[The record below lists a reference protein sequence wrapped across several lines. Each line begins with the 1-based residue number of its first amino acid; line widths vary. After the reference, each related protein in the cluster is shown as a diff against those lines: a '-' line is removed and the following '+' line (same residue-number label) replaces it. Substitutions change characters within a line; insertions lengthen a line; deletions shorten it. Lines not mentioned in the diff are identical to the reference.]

1 MFRIFFATDIHGSD
15 MCWKKFIAGAKFY
28 QANALVLGGDMT
40 GKAVV
45 PMVRGARGITRVE
58 LMDQVHELEDE
69 DAVAALET
77 SISNKGYYPVRFEED
92 ELADLRA
99 HPERVDKLFEE
110 RVLLRVRE
118 WLAYAET
125 RLSALGIRC
134 YVCPGNDDSF
144 AIDEVLRRAENVTLG
159 EGKAVQINEDLSM
172 ISTGWANRTPWNT
185 ERERD
190 ESELETSLEAMV
202 KQLPAKAGWVFNLH
216 CPPHKSGLDEAPEL
230 DEQMRPKYAGHIL
243 KAVGSTAVRGIIQRY
258 QPLVSLHG
266 HIHEGRGTSKIG
278 RTVCINPGSTYEQGT
293 LLGAL
298 VDFDRSR
305 LADYSL
311 TSG

>member
-1 MFRIFFATDIHGSD
+1 
-15 MCWKKFIAGAKFY
+15 
-28 QANALVLGGDMT
+28 
-40 GKAVV
+40 
-45 PMVRGARGITRVE
+45 
-58 LMDQVHELEDE
+58 
-69 DAVAALET
+69 
-77 SISNKGYYPVRFEED
+77 
-92 ELADLRA
+92 
-99 HPERVDKLFEE
+99 
-110 RVLLRVRE
+110 
-118 WLAYAET
+118 
-125 RLSALGIRC
+125 
-134 YVCPGNDDSF
+134 
-144 AIDEVLRRAENVTLG
+144 
-159 EGKAVQINEDLSM
+159 M